1 MMKIKITKMKTN
13 LNNQQL
19 FDLSIF
25 SKDKITYLS
34 DQISNK
40 KLFRIGYYHFFK
52 IPSLDLS
59 LLKDFLQILDFNKA
73 YIVLPIIATDEIEGG
88 GPILSLSKQ
97 ILITRDSNAITIRN
111 ISLMNSKFYN
121 GSILPLTMNLEMYGT
136 PLNKMLSIYYILKF
150 DLDPNGK
157 LFHNNDHVIY
167 IKINGTKHEG
177 ILLEGNNFVR
187 TMEQYIIFI
196 ENFSISHFERIYK
209 TSFITSSKT
218 NAKLNTNIVTF
229 DIETYVKDN
238 KFIPFACG

>member
-1 MMKIKITKMKTN
+1 MEIACMNYGIANLGEYTVVLKFRPISLKEDVVKAVPKI
-13 LNNQQL
+13 Q
-19 FDLSIF
+19 F
-25 SKDKITYLS
+25 
-34 DQISNK
+34 
-40 KLFRIGYYHFFK
+40 
-52 IPSLDLS
+52 
-59 LLKDFLQILDFNKA
+59 
-73 YIVLPIIATDEIEGG
+73 EIQETH
-88 GPILSLSKQ
+88 IK
-97 ILITRDSNAITIRN
+97 RN

-121 GSILPLTMNLEMYGT
+121 GSILPLTMILEMYGT

-177 ILLEGNNFVR
+177 ILFKDKTIYYKFEDVLLEGNNFVR

-218 NAKLNTNIVTF
+218 NAKLNKNIVTF